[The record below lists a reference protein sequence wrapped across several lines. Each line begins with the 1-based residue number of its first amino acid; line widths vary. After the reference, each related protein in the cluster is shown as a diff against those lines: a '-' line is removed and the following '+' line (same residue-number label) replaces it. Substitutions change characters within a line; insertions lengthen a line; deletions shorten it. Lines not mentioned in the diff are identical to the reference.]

1 MENFCF
7 FTKHKNPELSHM
19 LPTLEQ
25 QIGSQLRKY
34 RDRERLSTLDLSKRS
49 KIRES
54 RIISF
59 EEGKSLPNMEDLIKI
74 TSVLDVEIV
83 FRKKSEKI

>member
-1 MENFCF
+1 
-7 FTKHKNPELSHM
+7 M

-34 RDRERLSTLDLSKRS
+34 RDRERISTLDLSKRS

-59 EEGKSLPNMEDLIKI
+59 EDGKSLPNMEDLIKI

>member
-1 MENFCF
+1 
-7 FTKHKNPELSHM
+7 M

-34 RDRERLSTLDLSKRS
+34 RDRERISTLDLSKRS